1 MEAIMKYQILMDSG
15 GDLPEEMKKSK
26 EIVSIPLRICIGT
39 EEMLDDERL
48 DSTKLLK
55 KIHFETGTV
64 ASACPSPYQYVE
76 ACDKET
82 EHIYIITG
90 SSRLTGSYSSARLA
104 AEMIKED
111 SKGKDTHRQVCVI
124 DSKSASAGQTLLAM
138 HIAQWEEEG
147 ASFLEIRKRIKRMVH
162 NMQTR
167 FIVESLDMLEK
178 TGRLT
183 GVKARIANTLHICP
197 ILHAKEGVISQSGQA
212 RGIRKA
218 LSMLEKQ
225 IIKEISGG
233 VCNSLVVSHC
243 HCLERAYALKIA
255 IHEKFPSL
263 PVRIVPT
270 KGIAS
275 MYAGKGGLI
284 VAYAVETNA

>member
-1 MEAIMKYQILMDSG
+1 
-15 GDLPEEMKKSK
+15 MKKSR
-26 EIVSIPLRICIGT
+26 EIVSIPLRILIGK
-39 EEMLDDERL
+39 EEVLDDELL
-48 DSTKLLK
+48 DSMKLLK
-55 KIHFETGTV
+55 KIHLETGLI
-64 ASACPSPYQYVE
+64 ASSCPSPGQYVE
-76 ACDKET
+76 ACDKEA

-90 SSRLTGSYSSARLA
+90 SSRLTGSYSSAKLA
-104 AEMIKED
+104 AEMIKEEL
-111 SKGKDTHRQVCVI
+111 SSENVNRQVFVI

-138 HIAQWEEEG
+138 HITQWEEEG
-147 ASFLEIRKRIKRMVH
+147 VSFSEIKKRTKQLIR

-167 FIVESLDMLEK
+167 FVLESLDVLEK

-183 GVKARIANTLHICP
+183 GLKAKIANTLNICP
-197 ILHAKEGVISQSGQA
+197 ILYAREGAISQSGQA

-218 LSMLEKQ
+218 LSVLEKQ

-233 VCNSLVVSHC
+233 ACKSLVVSHC
-243 HCLERAYALKIA
+243 HCLERAFALKIA
-255 IHEKFPSL
+255 IHEKFPNL

-284 VAYAVETNA
+284 VAYALETNV